1 MKQKHSLRTV
11 LLVFAVLLVP
21 FFACPGEAQY
31 PKPTRKPVSSYDI
44 ARHLTSAR
52 FTRVVV
58 VDSSGGGDY
67 KNLSDALAYIA
78 TKNSSERNWTSR
90 WTVLVYPGQRG
101 SIDPDAYGYNYS
113 ETSLTIPAYTE
124 IMGFG
129 TGHSDPIGWMGGT
142 PVIELRATAGT
153 LVKLGGGSS
162 LTNLQFFW
170 AQTPTAAIKAIDHTT
185 VADNDPKNNNVSWL
199 GELTNVSFSLVAQG
213 GGSFQ
218 VDGITESSGGLVV
231 HGGGVTIHGSVTGRT
246 VVNAGTVEGL
256 GISLYGGRYAG
267 SGAGC
272 AALMANTAA
281 AALRLFAGVRIDPGC
296 TNDFVRTGTGP
307 IEVQAGISYSRASGV
322 ITHGVVHVPFGT
334 TNPAACS
341 PGTVFV
347 NTTTGTEK
355 ICACTAVN
363 TWLCSALK

>member
-1 MKQKHSLRTV
+1 MRQRHSLRTV

-67 KNLSDALAYIA
+67 KNLSDALAYVA
-78 TKNSSERNWTSR
+78 TKSSSERNWTSR

-101 SIDPDAYGYNYS
+101 STDPDAYGYNYS
-113 ETSLTIPAYTE
+113 EISLTIPAYTE
-124 IMGFG
+124 VMGFG

-170 AQTPTAAIKAIDHTT
+170 AQTPTAAIKAIDHT
-185 VADNDPKNNNVSWL
+185 A
-199 GELTNVSFSLVAQG
+199 
-213 GGSFQ
+213 
-218 VDGITESSGGLVV
+218 
-231 HGGGVTIHGSVTGRT
+231 
-246 VVNAGTVEGL
+246 
-256 GISLYGGRYAG
+256 
-267 SGAGC
+267 
-272 AALMANTAA
+272 
-281 AALRLFAGVRIDPGC
+281 
-296 TNDFVRTGTGP
+296 
-307 IEVQAGISYSRASGV
+307 
-322 ITHGVVHVPFGT
+322 
-334 TNPAACS
+334 
-341 PGTVFV
+341 
-347 NTTTGTEK
+347 
-355 ICACTAVN
+355 
-363 TWLCSALK
+363 